1 MAWRIQQ
8 ITPANGWY
16 AVFVR
21 TGGAIRE
28 HTGPSRPTSVGT
40 YRSVGPLPEFLPLV
54 AWALVVEDT
63 GSTSSSSRVVGV
75 VVDEDKQARA
85 VLSLDDPSF
94 LGYAGPGDP
103 GVDRTG
109 LTPDWRAL
117 ARHAVAELKAER
129 YPSS

>member
-94 LGYAGPGDP
+94 LAMRGRVIPAS
-103 GVDRTG
+103 TA
-109 LTPDWRAL
+109 PD
-117 ARHAVAELKAER
+117 
-129 YPSS
+129 